1 MKSVFVTFYKSLET
15 EHAVHK
21 DWLSFMHPMGA
32 TYNKDRELEVQL
44 QLGAML
50 YPQYPI
56 RSLSES
62 FAQLKK
68 SVGILGSNFHS
79 VSVSPMQYHYD
90 HFVVGIDTEKAIG
103 ASWTGIST
111 RAGDL
116 LSVRVKSTGSM
127 SATDMP
133 SQVHI
138 VLHSENML
146 EITNAGVSVYD

>member
-1 MKSVFVTFYKSLET
+1 
-15 EHAVHK
+15 
-21 DWLSFMHPMGA
+21 
-32 TYNKDRELEVQL
+32 
-44 QLGAML
+44 
-50 YPQYPI
+50 
-56 RSLSES
+56 
-62 FAQLKK
+62 
-68 SVGILGSNFHS
+68 
-79 VSVSPMQYHYD
+79 MQYHYD

-127 SATDMP
+127 SATDMT